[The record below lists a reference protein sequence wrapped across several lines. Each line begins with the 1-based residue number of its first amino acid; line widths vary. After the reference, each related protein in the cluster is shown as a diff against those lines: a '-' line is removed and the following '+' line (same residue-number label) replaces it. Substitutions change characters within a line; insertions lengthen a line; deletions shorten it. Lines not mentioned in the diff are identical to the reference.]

1 MECDNSLKE
10 YILIEPRSSRPQS
23 TNFSGLSASLAFRSP
38 RHGGASLDG
47 LSPVM
52 SDSWA
57 TMMNTP
63 LLPVFQ
69 KSSTANNNAAGVG
82 QTADLTNAELN
93 HLYGSNSVP
102 RLDDLEK
109 FRLSSKGP
117 MHNNSGSSA

>member
-1 MECDNSLKE
+1 
-10 YILIEPRSSRPQS
+10 
-23 TNFSGLSASLAFRSP
+23 
-38 RHGGASLDG
+38 
-47 LSPVM
+47 M